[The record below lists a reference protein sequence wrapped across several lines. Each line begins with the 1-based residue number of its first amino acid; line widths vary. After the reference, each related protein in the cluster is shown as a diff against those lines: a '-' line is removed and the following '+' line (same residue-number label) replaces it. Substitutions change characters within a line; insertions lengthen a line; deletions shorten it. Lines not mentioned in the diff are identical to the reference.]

1 MAPHMGRRVG
11 GQGLVL
17 FAQDINNPM
26 QQYAVKFFL
35 HDSSFR
41 VERAAACHP
50 VCPAATDPF

>member
-1 MAPHMGRRVG
+1 MGRRVG